1 MLPDA
6 DIVIIGGGL
15 AGLTAGIHLARHNL
29 RVTLFEKQAYP
40 HHKVCGEYISNEVLP
55 YLRQLGVSVDGLNP
69 ARIQHFSLSTASGD
83 TIESDLPL
91 GGFAVSRYTLDNHL
105 AQTAI
110 KAGVTII
117 QDEVKRVFFEE
128 TANAFTIETASG
140 KTYHSTITLGAYGKR
155 SLLDKQ
161 LDRPFIRTES
171 PWLGVKAHY
180 KAEFPAGLVS
190 LHNFH
195 GGYCGLCQ
203 VENGLV
209 NACYLATYDS
219 FKTYKNID
227 AFQQQVLSQNPHLAH
242 FFSNAELVFEKPLV
256 ISQISFAPKQ
266 PVDSHILM
274 CGDTAGLI
282 HPLCGNGMAMAIHSA
297 KLVSE
302 RLIAYFNGRL
312 NDRAALE
319 KSYTLAWRSEF
330 TKRLTAGRLLQS
342 VLQHPLATSVMLK
355 SLQLTP
361 GLLPL
366 IIKQTHGKPLAIEQ
380 CP

>member
-29 RVTLFEKQAYP
+29 RVILFEKQAYP
-40 HHKVCGEYISNEVLP
+40 HHKVCGEYVSNEVLP
-55 YLRQLGVSVDGLNP
+55 YLHQLGISVDELNP
-69 ARIQHFSLSTASGD
+69 ARISHFSISTVSGS

-91 GGFAVSRYTLDNHL
+91 GGFSVSRYALDSHL
-105 AQTAI
+105 AQKAI
-110 KAGVTII
+110 QSGVTII
-117 QDEVKRVFFEE
+117 QDEVKRVSLQK
-128 TANAFTIETASG
+128 TTDAFTIETASG
-140 KTYHSTITLGAYGKR
+140 NVFQAKIAIGAYGKR

-161 LDRPFIRTES
+161 LNRAFIQKES

-180 KAEFPAGLVS
+180 KADFPEGLVS

-209 NACYLATYDS
+209 NACYLATYES
-219 FKTYKNID
+219 FKSHKNID
-227 AFQQQVLSQNPHLAH
+227 TFQRQVLSQNPHLAH
-242 FFSNAELVFEKPLV
+242 FFSNAELAFDKPLV

-266 PVDSHILM
+266 PVDTHLLM

-302 RLIAYFNGRL
+302 RIIAYFDRQL
-312 NDRAALE
+312 KDRAALE
-319 KSYTLAWRSEF
+319 KSYALAWRNEF
-330 TKRLTAGRLLQS
+330 TNRLTAGRLLQS

-361 GLLPL
+361 SLLPL
-366 IIKQTHGKPLAIEQ
+366 IIKQTHGKLMDNG
-380 CP
+380 